1 MAKTVSEKIL
11 STASGDDAF
20 AGDFV
25 EAEVDW
31 AMVHEGLGMGV
42 ADAYEEIRP
51 DQPPVILDK
60 IVSVLD
66 HWAPPPNENAAKIH
80 EEVRSFVKKYGVKHW
95 YDIKGGICHQVL
107 LEHHARPG
115 EIVVGTDSHTTT
127 VGSLGAFGTGLGN
140 TDMAAVFA
148 RGRTWFKVP
157 PTVRWDLTGELG
169 PWVYGKD
176 VILRVMEEM
185 TADGATYKAVEYR
198 GEGIHAMSMDS
209 RATLANMT
217 VDMGGKAGLVEV
229 DDRTMAYLESRGRG
243 AKEVVHPD
251 DDAEYEQ
258 RFELDV
264 SDLEPLVAEPPSPD
278 TGRPV
283 GDLAG
288 TPVTQCF
295 VGSCTNARKEDLL
308 AVERILQGRTVHEDV
323 RLIVVP
329 SSVELWKWASKEG
342 IWDVVMEAGGTVGN
356 STCGPCIAA
365 SLGVL
370 GPSDV
375 CLSSANRN
383 YQGRMGS
390 KEAEIYLANP
400 AVVTASAVTGE
411 ITDPRELMADDGAGD
426 AGPGTSG
433 SVRRQEVLA

>member
-1 MAKTVSEKIL
+1 MGKTVSEKML
-11 STASGDDAF
+11 STASGEDAH

-42 ADAYEEIRP
+42 AEAYEEIRP
-51 DQPPVILDK
+51 DQPPVIRDK

-66 HWAPPPNENAAKIH
+66 HWAPPPNENAAGIH
-80 EEVRSFVKKYGVKHW
+80 EDVKRFVDK
-95 YDIKGGICHQVL
+95 YDIPNFYDIRGGICHQVL
-107 LEHHARPG
+107 LEHHVRPG

-127 VGSLGAFGTGLGN
+127 VGSLGAFGTGFGN

-148 RGRTWFKVP
+148 RGQSWFKVP
-157 PTVRWDLTGELG
+157 ETIRWDLTGELDD
-169 PWVYGKD
+169 WVYGKD
-176 VILRVMEEM
+176 VILKIMNELS
-185 TADGATYKAVEYR
+185 ADGATYKAVEYR
-198 GEGIHAMSMDS
+198 GDGIHRMSMDS

-229 DDRTMAYLESRGRG
+229 DDRTMDYLDSRGRD

-251 DDAEYEQ
+251 DDADYLE
-258 RFELDV
+258 RHELDV
-264 SDLEPLVAEPPSPD
+264 SDLEPQVAEPPSPD
-278 TGRPV
+278 TGVPV
-283 GDLAG
+283 SDHEG

-295 VGSCTNARKEDLL
+295 IGSCTNARKEDLL
-308 AVERILQGRTVHEDV
+308 AVKEIVQGTQVPDDV

-329 SSVELWKWASKEG
+329 SSVELWKWASHEG
-342 IWDVVMEAGGTVGN
+342 VWDAVMDAGGTVGN

-400 AVVTASAVTGE
+400 AVVAASAVTGE
-411 ITDPRELMADDGAGD
+411 ITDPRNLDGSDDLVGRAGTTGR
-426 AGPGTSG
+426 A
-433 SVRRQEVLA
+433 VA